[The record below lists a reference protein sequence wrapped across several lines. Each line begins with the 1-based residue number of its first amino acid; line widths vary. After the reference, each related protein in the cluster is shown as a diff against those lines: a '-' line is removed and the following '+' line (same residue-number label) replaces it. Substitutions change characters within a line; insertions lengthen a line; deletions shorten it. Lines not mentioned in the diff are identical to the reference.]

1 MHWAAYN
8 CSEDVATYLLTLPNI
23 NINCRDD
30 EGQTPLLLA
39 TIYGNTKIVRRLLM
53 KGANRRIPSKKNELP
68 IEVAR
73 ANEFKNI
80 TKMLDD
86 DYTFCDFFRFYYNVK
101 LEYKPKDRSLT
112 IPIVFL
118 LSTFTSLVILHGLL
132 MLKQPYFYTVEAFIL
147 GLMLLLYL
155 SLLMPP
161 KLEEKGNIAMF
172 INETRRICL
181 ECVKRKPKRSYH
193 C

>member
-1 MHWAAYN
+1 M
-8 CSEDVATYLLTLPNI
+8 
-23 NINCRDD
+23 
-30 EGQTPLLLA
+30 
-39 TIYGNTKIVRRLLM
+39 
-53 KGANRRIPSKKNELP
+53 
-68 IEVAR
+68 AR